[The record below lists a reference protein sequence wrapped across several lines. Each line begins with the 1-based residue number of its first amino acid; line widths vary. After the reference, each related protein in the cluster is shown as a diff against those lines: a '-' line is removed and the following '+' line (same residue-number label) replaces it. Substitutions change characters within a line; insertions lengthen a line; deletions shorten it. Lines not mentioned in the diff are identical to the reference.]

1 VGNPPLTQAPD
12 AGYTSGMKTA
22 VSLPDEI
29 FEQVERLVQRLGVSR
44 SELYRRALEEY
55 LARHV
60 SDRVTLALDRLSDE
74 IDTRAD
80 AFVSEAGRRTLDRSE
95 W

>member
-1 VGNPPLTQAPD
+1 
-12 AGYTSGMKTA
+12 MKTA

-29 FEQVERLVQRLGVSR
+29 FEQAERLVRRLGVSR

-74 IDTRAD
+74 IDTRPD
-80 AFVSEAGRRTLDRSE
+80 AFVSETGRRTLDRSE